1 LVSRGFATRPQLE
14 RHDFMGSYLRDST
27 LDSRASLAVF
37 LPLIFVRDSMKTIK
51 ISTLVFCVAFAGCAS
66 TVQKSEP
73 TSTPPNSTAAKQATA
88 EAPVAVAVKI
98 PEASANRLVLNM
110 SGSKTSTDSKDWGYF
125 KDEWR
130 AIFEQQ
136 TKAAGIQF
144 EWQEGEAR
152 HSGQPGTLL
161 AVNVN
166 DYRVVGQGARI
177 FFGIMTGNAY
187 IDAQLRYMDLQN
199 GAAFGAQGIN
209 TSSSAGHGIFA
220 TVTPKQIYAIAD
232 DVIRQMKAR

>member
-1 LVSRGFATRPQLE
+1 
-14 RHDFMGSYLRDST
+14 
-27 LDSRASLAVF
+27 
-37 LPLIFVRDSMKTIK
+37 MKTMK
-51 ISTLVFCVAFAGCAS
+51 ISTLLFCVALGGCAS
-66 TVQKSEP
+66 NVQKSEP
-73 TSTPPNSTAAKQATA
+73 VSTQPASTAATTAPAAT
-88 EAPVAVAVKI
+88 PVAVAVKI

-110 SGSKTSTDSKDWGYF
+110 SGSKTSTESKDWGYF

-144 EWQEGEAR
+144 EWQEGEVR
-152 HSGQPGTLL
+152 QSGQPGTLL

-187 IDAQLRYMDLQN
+187 IDAQLRYTDLQS
-199 GAAFGAQGIN
+199 GTLLGTQGVN

-232 DVIRQMKAR
+232 DVIRQMKTR

>member
-1 LVSRGFATRPQLE
+1 
-14 RHDFMGSYLRDST
+14 
-27 LDSRASLAVF
+27 
-37 LPLIFVRDSMKTIK
+37 MKTLK
-51 ISTLVFCVAFAGCAS
+51 ISTLALCVALGGCAA

-73 TSTPPNSTAAKQATA
+73 PPANTSATTTPAA
-88 EAPVAVAVKI
+88 APINVAVKI
-98 PEASANRLVLNM
+98 PVASSNRLVLNM
-110 SGSKTSTDSKDWGYF
+110 SGSKISTESKDWGYF

-144 EWQEGEAR
+144 EWQEGEVR

-177 FFGIMTGNAY
+177 FFGVMTGNAY
-187 IDAQLRYMDLQN
+187 IDAQLLYTDLQT

-220 TVTPKQIYAIAD
+220 AVTPKQIYAIAD
-232 DVIRQMKAR
+232 DVIRLMKTR